1 MNSTKS
7 PASDAGNF
15 SKPRL
20 AKFCAPKSLCSAVRA
35 LDVPVLSAYKAV
47 ANMWQRQADS
57 TVCETGAEG
66 GRAND
71 GDFVDIIFYN

>member
-47 ANMWQRQADS
+47 ANM
-57 TVCETGAEG
+57 
-66 GRAND
+66 
-71 GDFVDIIFYN
+71 